1 MTDLGKT
8 TEEKKESVSTESKV
22 DELIGEMVDSHP
34 ELENVK
40 KNTRFAKK
48 LRVKPVRKG
57 EKTVKI
63 LGDETDKKRFYSWD
77 PYYILKLNIW
87 NRSIY
92 ATDHLSRLFLSG
104 TFEMQKKYLAKK
116 RTLGFDLRIFII
128 IALAIAG
135 GLAAVIFILKIR
147 GGL

>member
-1 MTDLGKT
+1 MADVTRQEEKPELT
-8 TEEKKESVSTESKV
+8 TETKV
-22 DELIGEMVDSHP
+22 DQLLGDMVDSHP

-40 KNTRFAKK
+40 KNTQFARK
-48 LRVKPVRKG
+48 LRKNPIQKGERPVRVCG
-57 EKTVKI
+57 
-63 LGDETDKKRFYSWD
+63 FYNWD

-116 RTLGFDLRIFII
+116 RSLGFDLRIFII
-128 IALAIAG
+128 IALCIGG
-135 GLAAVIFILKIR
+135 GLAALLIILKLR
-147 GGL
+147 GGI